1 VDLRDFYRPTAV
13 PDSEIKHYRPL
24 PRTRMFCA
32 ALLVGCIGFFL
43 SLLRGATWRTD
54 WQLFLIAV
62 LMVIGLIYALTVRVA
77 IDARTITRSWLAG
90 RRVVVLENIGELGF
104 DQSVKGGPSLV
115 IRGKKKRSV
124 NLLTLSS
131 DIFELQDI
139 RCMHRDILLALG
151 LDDDEPMWH
160 GGSLGYLDV
169 QQVLR
174 YKRFKEDAARRGSAA
189 SAEDQHLKY
198 PPQLQTPPASHD

>member
-1 VDLRDFYRPTAV
+1 MDPRGFYRPTAI
-13 PDSEIKHYRPL
+13 PDSEIKHYCPR
-24 PRTRMFCA
+24 PRTRMFYA

-43 SLLRGATWRTD
+43 WLFRGMAWRADWLL
-54 WQLFLIAV
+54 LLIAV
-62 LMVIGLIYALTVRVA
+62 SIVIGLIYALTVRVV

-90 RRVVVLENIGELGF
+90 RRVVVLESIEELGF
-104 DQSVKGGPSLV
+104 DQGVKGGPSLV
-115 IRGKKKRSV
+115 IRGTKKRSV

-151 LDDDEPMWH
+151 LDDDEPMWRE
-160 GGSLGYLDV
+160 GPLGYLDV

-174 YKRFKEDAARRGSAA
+174 YKHFKEDAAKRASAA
-189 SAEDQHLKY
+189 SAEDQHLTY
-198 PPQLQTPPASHD
+198 PPPSQTPRASRD